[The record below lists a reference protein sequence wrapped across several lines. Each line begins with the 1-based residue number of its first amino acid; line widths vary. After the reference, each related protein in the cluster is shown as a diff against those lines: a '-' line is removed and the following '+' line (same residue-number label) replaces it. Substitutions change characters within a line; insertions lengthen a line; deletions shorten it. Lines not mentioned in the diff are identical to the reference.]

1 MYLHKL
7 SYNDGMAMTSL
18 NISLPEQLKAYVE
31 AQVAEGEYGTPS
43 EYMRDLIRRDKEQQK
58 AKLEQSLLKAL
69 DTGSVR
75 IRPGELAK
83 RSLVDLLQER
93 LSERP
98 RKR

>member
-1 MYLHKL
+1 
-7 SYNDGMAMTSL
+7 MTSL

-58 AKLEQSLLKAL
+58 ANLEQSLLKAL

>member
-1 MYLHKL
+1 
-7 SYNDGMAMTSL
+7 MAMTSL

-43 EYMRDLIRRDKEQQK
+43 EYMRDLIRRDKEQQQS
-58 AKLEQSLLKAL
+58 KLEDSLLKAL
-69 DTGSVR
+69 DSGSIR
-75 IRPGELAK
+75 ISSRELAS
-83 RSLVDLLQER
+83 RSLVELLQEK

>member
-1 MYLHKL
+1 
-7 SYNDGMAMTSL
+7 MTSL

-43 EYMRDLIRRDKEQQK
+43 EYMRDLIRRDKEMQL
-58 AKLEQSLLKAL
+58 AKLEKSLLKAL
-69 DTGSVR
+69 DSGSIR
-75 IRPGELAK
+75 IRSNELAS
-83 RSLVDLLQER
+83 RPLLELLQEK

>member
-1 MYLHKL
+1 
-7 SYNDGMAMTSL
+7 MAMTSL

-43 EYMRDLIRRDKEQQK
+43 EYMRDLIRRDKEQQQS
-58 AKLEQSLLKAL
+58 KLEESLLKAL
-69 DTGSVR
+69 DSGSIR
-75 IRPGELAK
+75 ISSRELAS
-83 RSLVDLLQER
+83 RSLVELLQEK